1 MINIGFPFK
10 KWWIWLK
17 FPFLWFKK
25 KPANVTTEFQAKSGC
40 SLGEFEGGEKSWMG
54 KLRGFCVEEVYLAR
68 FFLLGGLYILVSEK
82 HYSGSLYTDH
92 TPITTATSRKSLP
105 KMVVSAPNQTWMIN
119 LMMPLLDLDSTKM
132 GPVSHSPPKEWAL
145 SFVGKCSTGAKGF
158 VLIFFSQGDDSF
170 PPKKND
176 IFEAKGTG
184 NSFSKFQLSWYP
196 LWGPN

>member
-1 MINIGFPFK
+1 MSPQNFRQNLDAALENLKVGKNLGWESWGVFVLKRCILLGFF
-10 KWWIWLK
+10 W
-17 FPFLWFKK
+17 
-25 KPANVTTEFQAKSGC
+25 
-40 SLGEFEGGEKSWMG
+40 
-54 KLRGFCVEEVYLAR
+54 
-68 FFLLGGLYILVSEK
+68 LGGLYILVSEK